1 VEVFIELSR
10 MKFLSWGS
18 PIDYD
23 VVDEDPDDFEV
34 VVEKIET
41 TTAKTETTSSS
52 NIEEWEEET
61 WIKHQKEK
69 KTEFEAYYI
78 PCDKK
83 SELYV
88 LQQNYTFSDRSYL
101 DSGLR

>member
-1 VEVFIELSR
+1 

-18 PIDYD
+18 P
-23 VVDEDPDDFEV
+23 VDEVSYEEVEDISDDDPDEPEV
-34 VVEKIET
+34 VVKKAET
-41 TTAKTETTSSS
+41 TTIKTETTSSS
-52 NIEEWEEET
+52 NIEEWEEDT
-61 WIKHQKEK
+61 WLRHQKER
-69 KTEFEAYYI
+69 KTEFEPFYI

-88 LQQNYTFSDRSYL
+88 LQQNYSFSDRSYS